1 MPSHD
6 QVTTINAKSQNETLM
21 GSLLDRRV
29 GGQVWTLLSQR
40 EGEEVKH
47 AENQRPRRGFPVAVL
62 RSGKRMKRKSK
73 TDWAR
78 VKAMKD
84 SAIDYSDSTPLG
96 NEFFKKAVV
105 WPGTKKQLTLRLD
118 PDVVEF
124 FKKQGRGYQTMIN
137 VVLRKYV
144 EAHGH

>member
-1 MPSHD
+1 
-6 QVTTINAKSQNETLM
+6 
-21 GSLLDRRV
+21 
-29 GGQVWTLLSQR
+29 
-40 EGEEVKH
+40 
-47 AENQRPRRGFPVAVL
+47 
-62 RSGKRMKRKSK
+62 MKKKSK

-84 SAIDYSDSTPLG
+84 SGIDYSDSPPLG
-96 NEFFKKAVV
+96 NDFFKKAVV

-124 FKKQGRGYQTMIN
+124 FKKQGRGYQSMIN
-137 VVLRKYV
+137 AVLRKYV